1 MSSTI
6 PPSVFAFV
14 MYQIFNWKNYVW
26 FAFFVNS
33 IQFNT
38 GYLASLLFNVL
49 YPTSVTICTCYIWV
63 YFIIIKRRS
72 KNTLHHNTT
81 SAGFFLY
88 FTGTWIVFVTKIIK
102 LSILRAEIATNWYD
116 ILCLSK
122 TFLDRS
128 TSSDD
133 VNLDVPGY
141 NLNRTDHPTNPKRDG
156 VRIYFRNLLVWGY

>member
-38 GYLASLLFNVL
+38 GYLVSLLCNVL

-63 YFIIIKRRS
+63 YFIIIKWRS
-72 KNTLHHNTT
+72 
-81 SAGFFLY
+81 
-88 FTGTWIVFVTKIIK
+88 
-102 LSILRAEIATNWYD
+102 
-116 ILCLSK
+116 
-122 TFLDRS
+122 
-128 TSSDD
+128 D
-133 VNLDVPGY
+133 VQEHPGPQY
-141 NLNRTDHPTNPKRDG
+141 NLCRVFSIFHWNLNN
-156 VRIYFRNLLVWGY
+156 VCEQNLLNYPFSVLKLLLTDMTFYASLKLFWIGVLHLMMLIWIFQDIT